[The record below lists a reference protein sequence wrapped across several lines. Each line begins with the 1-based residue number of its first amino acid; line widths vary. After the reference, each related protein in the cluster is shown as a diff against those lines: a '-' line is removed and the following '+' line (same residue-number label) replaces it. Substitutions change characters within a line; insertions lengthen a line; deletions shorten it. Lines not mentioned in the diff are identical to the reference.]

1 MSEPAAV
8 PGTPAPAP
16 YLVTPAL
23 RQRLDLV
30 HHLLEFGRQIVLVTG
45 ADGSGKSRL
54 LQQIEKEAAERWETL
69 RLQGEVLGSTHSLL
83 RRLATDLGVAITA
96 EAPSAA
102 ELTAAVR
109 AGLADIEADYRV
121 FALLID
127 DADELPDE
135 VCALLLKLAHNDDI
149 FGELRIVLCAD
160 VDSELETRLQA
171 SAPSPALVHVV
182 EVPRLTADQTGDL
195 ALQMCAAMPQSS
207 LPPDPATIAK
217 LVDDSDG
224 LPAKIV
230 RGLASAATLPQ
241 AAATPTRAVAP
252 RDRRLAWLGAA
263 VPALALVMWLA
274 VRPGPPAQD
283 NPAIEIQLP
292 GAAATK
298 PPEWAQST
306 MPPTAVDAGT
316 TATAVPM
323 RDAVVPMPAPQIHPP
338 AHDVAAAPADIVAP
352 SPPRPPATL
361 LESATAAAPT
371 TTAAARV
378 PEAKEPPTTTTA
390 VVAAPALEPALVTS
404 DHKVPYTGEWLLL
417 QAPDSYVI
425 QLFGV
430 RDRAGAE
437 RFVGQNDLQSVTAV
451 IATTFEQDPWYIVVY
466 GHYPDSDSARAA
478 IEALPT
484 DLKPLGPW
492 ARLVHSLPE

>member
-1 MSEPAAV
+1 MNEPEAV
-8 PGTPAPAP
+8 PGAPAPAP

-54 LQQIEKEAAERWETL
+54 LQQIEKEAADRWETL
-69 RLQGEVLGSTHSLL
+69 RLQGEELGSTRSLL
-83 RRLATDLGVAITA
+83 RRLATELGVTIAA

-109 AGLADIEADYRV
+109 AGLADIEADYRI

-149 FGELRIVLCAD
+149 FGELRCVLCAD
-160 VDSELETRLQA
+160 VDSELQTRLQA

-207 LPPDPATIAK
+207 LP
-217 LVDDSDG
+217 
-224 LPAKIV
+224 AKIE
-230 RGLASAATLPQ
+230 RSLAGAAAMPQ
-241 AAATPTRAVAP
+241 AAATPTRAPAP

-263 VPALALVMWLA
+263 AAALALVMWLA
-274 VRPGPPAQD
+274 VRPGPTAQD

-292 GAAATK
+292 GAAETK
-298 PPEWAQST
+298 PPEWAQTT

-316 TATAVPM
+316 TATAVPI
-323 RDAVVPMPAPQIHPP
+323 RDAVVPMPAPEVHPP
-338 AHDVAAAPADIVAP
+338 AHDVAAAAADIDAP
-352 SPPRPPATL
+352 SPPPPPATL

-371 TTAAARV
+371 TTAAAPA
-378 PEAKEPPTTTTA
+378 PEPTEPPAAATA
-390 VVAAPALEPALVTS
+390 VVAAPALKPALVTS

-437 RFVGQNDLQSVTAV
+437 RFVGQNDLRSVAAV
-451 IATTFEQDPWYIVVY
+451 IATSFEQDPWYIVVY
-466 GHYPDSDSARAA
+466 GHYPDRDSARAA
-478 IEALPT
+478 IEALPM
-484 DLKPLGPW
+484 DLKPLKPW
-492 ARLVHSLPE
+492 ARPVHSLPE